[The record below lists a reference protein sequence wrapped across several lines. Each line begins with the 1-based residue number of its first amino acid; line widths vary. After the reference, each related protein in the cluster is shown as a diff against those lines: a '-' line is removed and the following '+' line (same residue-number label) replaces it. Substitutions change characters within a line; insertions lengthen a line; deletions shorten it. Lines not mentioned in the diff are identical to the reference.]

1 MRKIKLLEQTSPAEC
16 GLCCLYMILEY
27 LGIRENFFKLK
38 SKINIGRNGLYLKDI
53 KEIASTYGVLLKT
66 YRIDSLTEKSSFP
79 LMIYLENNHFIILE
93 EVKKRKYKILDPAI
107 GKYTLDEE
115 EFLSLKPM
123 YYTVFMIQ
131 NNTGIGC
138 KEIKKIKNNIRDIFR
153 IKFKYLLYAL
163 ILSIIFQAFT
173 IATPFVI
180 RRIIDNKEI
189 LANVG
194 ELKIIIMLIV
204 VIIFQCCVYLYKS
217 IFINLSQNHIHF
229 KLANNLVK
237 KIADLPIGEI
247 FKIDKSDILHRYN
260 GTTIARELF
269 SERIVSMWFDLI
281 LVASAMIFVGIYS
294 FKLFILLLLVMTFEI
309 SLYIFVMQIKQ
320 EKLGK
325 EVLEQKRTLDKVF
338 SFVDSLYVLKSN
350 NAHIEAYEKWV
361 EKFEKY
367 MKAIYERNKLFS
379 ECMSFNSFFTTFLP
393 IVVVIYCVYYQ
404 HDISS
409 GNLLLLYLMTLNFI
423 TPLNK
428 ILASIDE
435 VAYEL
440 KYFEKVTEFCSLE
453 SEKNGMYKLSGSN
466 MLDIELD
473 NVSYRYEYNSDE
485 VLKNISLKIRDGEFV
500 SIIGKSGC
508 GKSTLAKII
517 LGYEE
522 ATDGVVNYNNVDI
535 RNVDKKDFRSLVSL
549 ITQDT
554 PILDGSIDYNVTL
567 NRKNINKEDLKN
579 VLESVNLYE
588 DVERMPMKFNT
599 PLRRDNTKLSGGQK
613 QRIALARELI
623 SNPKVLV
630 LDEPTS
636 ALDIVTEKIIQ
647 RNIERLNCT
656 RILITHRLNTI
667 TKSDKIII
675 LDEGTIV
682 DVGTHDSLYMN
693 NKNYKA
699 IFDCYMNNEEI

>member
-1 MRKIKLLEQTSPAEC
+1 M
-16 GLCCLYMILEY
+16 
-27 LGIRENFFKLK
+27 
-38 SKINIGRNGLYLKDI
+38 SK
-53 KEIASTYGVLLKT
+53 
-66 YRIDSLTEKSSFP
+66 
-79 LMIYLENNHFIILE
+79 
-93 EVKKRKYKILDPAI
+93 
-107 GKYTLDEE
+107 
-115 EFLSLKPM
+115 
-123 YYTVFMIQ
+123 
-131 NNTGIGC
+131 
-138 KEIKKIKNNIRDIFR
+138 
-153 IKFKYLLYAL
+153 
-163 ILSIIFQAFT
+163 
-173 IATPFVI
+173 
-180 RRIIDNKEI
+180 
-189 LANVG
+189 
-194 ELKIIIMLIV
+194 
-204 VIIFQCCVYLYKS
+204 
-217 IFINLSQNHIHF
+217 
-229 KLANNLVK
+229 
-237 KIADLPIGEI
+237 
-247 FKIDKSDILHRYN
+247 
-260 GTTIARELF
+260 
-269 SERIVSMWFDLI
+269 
-281 LVASAMIFVGIYS
+281 
-294 FKLFILLLLVMTFEI
+294 FEI

-508 GKSTLAKII
+508 VKSTLAKII